1 MERRHFLIS
10 SVLSLGLI
18 SQQAYG
24 STANTY
30 MSFDV
35 QLNDEIVGYSTLT
48 HKKLKNGL
56 EVLVD
61 VEITPKFLG
70 LKFMKYTLKNREV
83 WKKKKLISIDA
94 NSSWFGKRYYVKG
107 QREEVGFRIEGSA
120 FSGVIK
126 ETFATTSY
134 FTPEFLKR
142 SIWVSTQD
150 GTPLEI
156 KTRKLKDKKVSFNDK
171 NYSVTE
177 WEISG
182 DLELT
187 LQYDEQKN
195 WVGSGFTVG
204 NYPASFILNNR
215 NNNIHKIWK
224 NS

>member
-24 STANTY
+24 STPKTS

-35 QLNDEIVGYSTLT
+35 LLNEDIVGYSNLT

-61 VEITPKFLG
+61 VEITPKILG
-70 LKFMKYTLKNREV
+70 LRFMKYTLKNREV
-83 WKKKKLISIDA
+83 WKNRKLISIDA
-94 NSSWFGKRYYVKG
+94 NSSWFGKKYYVKG
-107 QREEVGFRIEGSA
+107 HREEGGFRIEGSA

-126 ETFATTSY
+126 DTFATTSY

-142 SIWVSTQD
+142 KIWVSTQD

-156 KTRKLKDKKVSFNDK
+156 KTRKLKNKNVSFKDK

-204 NYPASFILNNR
+204 NYPANFILNNR
-215 NNNIHKIWK
+215 ESNIHKIWK
-224 NS
+224 SS

>member
-10 SVLSLGLI
+10 SILSLGLF
-18 SQQAYG
+18 SQQAYC
-24 STANTY
+24 STPKTSV
-30 MSFDV
+30 SFDV
-35 QLNDEIVGYSTLT
+35 LLNGEIVGYSNLT

-83 WKKKKLISIDA
+83 WKNKKLISIDA

-107 QREEVGFRIEGSA
+107 QREEGGFRIEGSA

-126 ETFATTSY
+126 DTFATTSY

-142 SIWVSTQD
+142 KIWVSTQD

-156 KTRKLKDKKVSFNDK
+156 KTRKLKNKKVSFNDK

-204 NYPASFILNNR
+204 KYPASFILNNR
-215 NNNIHKIWK
+215 ESNIHKIWK
-224 NS
+224 SS

>member
-18 SQQAYG
+18 SQHAYG
-24 STANTY
+24 STPKTSV
-30 MSFDV
+30 SFDV
-35 QLNDEIVGYSTLT
+35 LLNDEIVGYSNLTL
-48 HKKLKNGL
+48 KKLQNSL

-61 VEITPKFLG
+61 VEIIPKFLG

-83 WKKKKLISIDA
+83 WKKKKLITIDA

-107 QREEVGFRIEGSA
+107 QREEGGFRIEGSA

-126 ETFATTSY
+126 DSFATTSY

-142 SIWVSTQD
+142 KIWVSTQD

-156 KTRKLKDKKVSFNDK
+156 KTRKLKNKKVSFNDK

-182 DLELT
+182 DLNLT

-215 NNNIHKIWK
+215 ESNIHKIWK
-224 NS
+224 SS

>member
-10 SVLSLGLI
+10 SILSLGLF

-24 STANTY
+24 STPKTSV
-30 MSFDV
+30 SFDV
-35 QLNDEIVGYSTLT
+35 ILNGEIVGYSNLA

-70 LKFMKYTLKNREV
+70 LKFMKYTLTNREV
-83 WKKKKLISIDA
+83 WKNKKLISIDA

-107 QREEVGFRIEGSA
+107 QREEGGFRIEGSA

-126 ETFATTSY
+126 DTFATTSY

-142 SIWVSTQD
+142 KIWVSTQD

-156 KTRKLKDKKVSFNDK
+156 KTRKLKNKKVFFNDK
-171 NYSVTE
+171 YYSVTE

-187 LQYDEQKN
+187 LQDDEQKN

-204 NYPASFILNNR
+204 KYPASFILNNR
-215 NNNIHKIWK
+215 QSNIHKIWK
-224 NS
+224 SS

>member
-1 MERRHFLIS
+1 MERRYFLIS
-10 SVLSLGLI
+10 SVLSLGLV
-18 SQQAYG
+18 SYQANG
-24 STANTY
+24 STNKPS

-35 QLNDEIVGYSTLT
+35 LLNDEIVGYSNLT
-48 HKKLKNGL
+48 YKKLKNGL

-83 WKKKKLISIDA
+83 WKKKKLMSIDA

-107 QREEVGFRIEGSA
+107 QREKGGFRIEGSA

-126 ETFATTSY
+126 DTFATTSY

-142 SIWVSTQD
+142 KIWVSTQD

-156 KTRKLKDKKVSFNDK
+156 KTRKLENKKVSFNDK

-204 NYPASFILNNR
+204 NYPASFILNSR
-215 NNNIHKIWK
+215 ENNIHKIWK
-224 NS
+224 SS

>member
-18 SQQAYG
+18 PQQAHAAIPKT
-24 STANTY
+24 S

-35 QLNDEIVGYSTLT
+35 LLNEEIVGYSNLT
-48 HKKLKNGL
+48 YKKLKNGL

-61 VEITPKFLG
+61 VEIIPKFLG

-83 WKKKKLISIDA
+83 WKNKKLISIDA
-94 NSSWFGKRYYVKG
+94 NSSWFGKGYYVKG
-107 QREEVGFRIEGSA
+107 QREEGGFRIEGSA

-126 ETFATTSY
+126 DTFATTSY

-142 SIWVSTQD
+142 KIWVSTQD

-156 KTRKLKDKKVSFNDK
+156 KTRKLKNKKVSFNDK
-171 NYSVTE
+171 TYSVTE

-204 NYPASFILNNR
+204 NYPASFILNSR
-215 NNNIHKIWK
+215 ESNIHKIWK
-224 NS
+224 SS

>member
-1 MERRHFLIS
+1 MKRRHFLIS
-10 SVLSLGLI
+10 SVFSLGLI

-30 MSFDV
+30 ISFDV
-35 QLNDEIVGYSTLT
+35 VLNDELVGHSNITY
-48 HKKLKNGL
+48 KKLKSGL

-83 WKKKKLISIDA
+83 WKKKELISIDA
-94 NSSWFGKRYYVKG
+94 NSSWFGKKYYVKG
-107 QREEVGFRIEGSA
+107 LREEGGFRIEGSA
-120 FSGVIK
+120 FSGIIK
-126 ETFATTSY
+126 DTFATTSY

-142 SIWVSTQD
+142 KIWVSTQD

-156 KTRKLKDKKVSFNDK
+156 KTRKLKNKKISVNDK
-171 NYSVTE
+171 NYSVTQ

-195 WVGSGFTVG
+195 WVGSDFTVG

-224 NS
+224 NT

>member
-1 MERRHFLIS
+1 MLIH
-10 SVLSLGLI
+10 LGL
-18 SQQAYG
+18 
-24 STANTY
+24 
-30 MSFDV
+30 
-35 QLNDEIVGYSTLT
+35 
-48 HKKLKNGL
+48 
-56 EVLVD
+56 
-61 VEITPKFLG
+61 
-70 LKFMKYTLKNREV
+70 
-83 WKKKKLISIDA
+83 
-94 NSSWFGKRYYVKG
+94 GKRYYVKG
-107 QREEVGFRIEGSA
+107 QREEGGFRIEGSA

-126 ETFATTSY
+126 DTFATTSY

-142 SIWVSTQD
+142 RIWVSTQD

-156 KTRKLKDKKVSFNDK
+156 KTRKLKNKKVSFNDK

-215 NNNIHKIWK
+215 KNNIHKIWK

>member
-10 SVLSLGLI
+10 SILSLGLF

-24 STANTY
+24 STPKTSV
-30 MSFDV
+30 SFDV
-35 QLNDEIVGYSTLT
+35 LLNDEIVGYSNLT

-70 LKFMKYTLKNREV
+70 LKFMKYTLTNREV
-83 WKKKKLISIDA
+83 WKNKKLISIDA

-107 QREEVGFRIEGSA
+107 QREEGGFRIEGSA

-126 ETFATTSY
+126 DPFATTSY

-142 SIWVSTQD
+142 KIWVSTQD
-150 GTPLEI
+150 GTPLDI
-156 KTRKLKDKKVSFNDK
+156 KTRKLKNKKVSFNDK

-204 NYPASFILNNR
+204 KYPASFILNNR
-215 NNNIHKIWK
+215 ESNIHKIWK
-224 NS
+224 SS

>member
-10 SVLSLGLI
+10 SILSLGLI

-24 STANTY
+24 STPKTSV
-30 MSFDV
+30 SFDV
-35 QLNDEIVGYSTLT
+35 LLNGEIVGYSNLT

-70 LKFMKYTLKNREV
+70 LKFMKYTLTNREV
-83 WKKKKLISIDA
+83 WKNKKLISIDA
-94 NSSWFGKRYYVKG
+94 NSYWFGKRYYVKG
-107 QREEVGFRIEGSA
+107 QREEGGFRIEGSA

-126 ETFATTSY
+126 DTFATTSY

-142 SIWVSTQD
+142 KIWVSTQD

-156 KTRKLKDKKVSFNDK
+156 KTRKLKNKEVSFNDK

-204 NYPASFILNNR
+204 KYPASFILNNR
-215 NNNIHKIWK
+215 ESNIHKIWK
-224 NS
+224 SS

>member
-1 MERRHFLIS
+1 MERRNFLIS
-10 SVLSLGLI
+10 SVLSLSLI

-24 STANTY
+24 STPKTS

-35 QLNDEIVGYSTLT
+35 LLNDEIVGYSNLT
-48 HKKLKNGL
+48 HKKVKNGL
-56 EVLVD
+56 EVLVE
-61 VEITPKFLG
+61 VEITPILLG

-83 WKKKKLISIDA
+83 WKNRKLISIDA
-94 NSSWFGKRYYVKG
+94 NSSWFGKKYYVKG
-107 QREEVGFRIEGSA
+107 QREEGGFRIKGSA

-126 ETFATTSY
+126 DTFATTSY

-142 SIWVSTQD
+142 KIWVSTQD

-156 KTRKLKDKKVSFNDK
+156 KTRKLENKKVFFNDK

-204 NYPASFILNNR
+204 KYPASFILNNR
-215 NNNIHKIWK
+215 ESNIHKIWK
-224 NS
+224 SS

>member
-1 MERRHFLIS
+1 MKRRHFLIS

-24 STANTY
+24 STSKSSVN
-30 MSFDV
+30 FDV
-35 QLNDEIVGYSTLT
+35 VLNDEIVGYSNLT

-56 EVLVD
+56 EVQVD

-83 WKKKKLISIDA
+83 WKNKKLISIDA

-107 QREEVGFRIEGSA
+107 QREEGGFKIEGSA

-126 ETFATTSY
+126 DTFATTSY

-142 SIWVSTQD
+142 KIWVSTQD

-156 KTRKLKDKKVSFNDK
+156 KTRKLKNKKVSFNDK

-215 NNNIHKIWK
+215 ESNIHKIWK
-224 NS
+224 SS

>member
-18 SQQAYG
+18 SQQAHG
-24 STANTY
+24 STPKTS

-35 QLNDEIVGYSTLT
+35 VLNDEIVGYSNLT
-48 HKKLKNGL
+48 YKKLKNGL

-61 VEITPKFLG
+61 VEIIPKFLG
-70 LKFMKYTLKNREV
+70 LKLMKYTLKNREV
-83 WKKKKLISIDA
+83 WKNKKLISIDA
-94 NSSWFGKRYYVKG
+94 NSSWFGKKYYVKG
-107 QREEVGFRIEGSA
+107 QREEGGFRIEGSA

-126 ETFATTSY
+126 DTFATTSY

-142 SIWVSTQD
+142 RIWVSTQD

-156 KTRKLKDKKVSFNDK
+156 KTRKLKNKKVSFNDK

-204 NYPASFILNNR
+204 KYPASFILNNR
-215 NNNIHKIWK
+215 ESNIHKIWK
-224 NS
+224 SS

>member
-18 SQQAYG
+18 SQQAHA
-24 STANTY
+24 STPKTSL
-30 MSFDV
+30 SFDV
-35 QLNDEIVGYSTLT
+35 LLNEEIVGYSNLT
-48 HKKLKNGL
+48 YKKLKNGL

-61 VEITPKFLG
+61 VEIIPKFLG

-83 WKKKKLISIDA
+83 WKNKKLISIDA

-107 QREEVGFRIEGSA
+107 QREEGGFRIEGSA

-126 ETFATTSY
+126 DTFATTSY

-142 SIWVSTQD
+142 KIWVSTQD

-156 KTRKLKDKKVSFNDK
+156 KTRKLKNKKVSFNDK

-215 NNNIHKIWK
+215 ESNIHKIWK
-224 NS
+224 SS

>member
-18 SQQAYG
+18 SQHAYG
-24 STANTY
+24 STPKTSV
-30 MSFDV
+30 SFDV
-35 QLNDEIVGYSTLT
+35 LLNDEIVGYSNLTL
-48 HKKLKNGL
+48 KKLQNSL

-61 VEITPKFLG
+61 VEITPKILG

-83 WKKKKLISIDA
+83 WKNKKLISIDA
-94 NSSWFGKRYYVKG
+94 NSSWFGKRYYVNG

-126 ETFATTSY
+126 DTFATTSY

-142 SIWVSTQD
+142 KIWVSTQD

-156 KTRKLKDKKVSFNDK
+156 KTRKLKNKKVSFNDR

-215 NNNIHKIWK
+215 KNNIHKIWK

>member
-1 MERRHFLIS
+1 MERRYFLIS
-10 SVLSLGLI
+10 SILSLGLI

-24 STANTY
+24 STPKTSV
-30 MSFDV
+30 SFDV
-35 QLNDEIVGYSTLT
+35 LLNGEIVGHSNLT

-70 LKFMKYTLKNREV
+70 LKFMKYTLTNREV
-83 WKKKKLISIDA
+83 WKNKKLISIDA

-107 QREEVGFRIEGSA
+107 QREEGGFRIEGSA

-126 ETFATTSY
+126 DTFATTSY

-142 SIWVSTQD
+142 KIWVSTQD

-156 KTRKLKDKKVSFNDK
+156 KTRKLKNKKVSFNNK

-204 NYPASFILNNR
+204 KYPASFILNNR
-215 NNNIHKIWK
+215 ESNIHKIWK
-224 NS
+224 SS

>member
-18 SQQAYG
+18 SQQARG
-24 STANTY
+24 STPN
-30 MSFDV
+30 SSVNFDIL
-35 QLNDEIVGYSTLT
+35 LNDEIVGYSNLT

-56 EVLVD
+56 EVLID

-83 WKKKKLISIDA
+83 WKNKKLISIDA

-107 QREEVGFRIEGSA
+107 QREEGGFRIEGSA

-126 ETFATTSY
+126 DTFATTSY

-142 SIWVSTQD
+142 KIWVSTQD

-156 KTRKLKDKKVSFNDK
+156 KTRKLKNKKVFFNDK

-204 NYPASFILNNR
+204 KYPASFILNNR
-215 NNNIHKIWK
+215 ESNIHKIWK
-224 NS
+224 SS

>member
-10 SVLSLGLI
+10 SGLSLGLI

-24 STANTY
+24 STPKTS

-35 QLNDEIVGYSTLT
+35 LLNGEIVGYSNLT

-70 LKFMKYTLKNREV
+70 LKFMKYTLTNREV
-83 WKKKKLISIDA
+83 WKNKKLISIDA

-107 QREEVGFRIEGSA
+107 QREEGGFRIEGSA

-126 ETFATTSY
+126 DTFATTSY

-142 SIWVSTQD
+142 KIWVSTQD

-156 KTRKLKDKKVSFNDK
+156 KTRKLKNKKVFFNDK

-204 NYPASFILNNR
+204 KYPASFILNNR
-215 NNNIHKIWK
+215 ESNIHKIWK
-224 NS
+224 SS

>member
-10 SVLSLGLI
+10 SILSLGLI

-24 STANTY
+24 STPKTSV
-30 MSFDV
+30 SFNV
-35 QLNDEIVGYSTLT
+35 LLNGEIVGYSNLT

-83 WKKKKLISIDA
+83 WKNKKLISIDA

-107 QREEVGFRIEGSA
+107 QREEGGFRIEGSA

-126 ETFATTSY
+126 DTFATTSY

-142 SIWVSTQD
+142 KIWVSTQD

-156 KTRKLKDKKVSFNDK
+156 KTRKLKNKKVSFNDK
-171 NYSVTE
+171 NFSVSE

-204 NYPASFILNNR
+204 KYPASFILNNR
-215 NNNIHKIWK
+215 ESNIHKIWK
-224 NS
+224 SS

>member
-1 MERRHFLIS
+1 MERRNFLIS

-18 SQQAYG
+18 SQQAHA
-24 STANTY
+24 STLKTS

-35 QLNDEIVGYSTLT
+35 LLNEDIVGYSNLT
-48 HKKLKNGL
+48 YKKLKNGL

-61 VEITPKFLG
+61 VEIIPKFLG
-70 LKFMKYTLKNREV
+70 LKLMKYALKKREV
-83 WKKKKLISIDA
+83 WKNKKLISIDA

-107 QREEVGFRIEGSA
+107 QREEGGFRIEGSA

-126 ETFATTSY
+126 DTFATTSY

-142 SIWVSTQD
+142 KIWVSTQD

-156 KTRKLKDKKVSFNDK
+156 KTRKLKNKKVSFNDK

-204 NYPASFILNNR
+204 KYPASFILNNR
-215 NNNIHKIWK
+215 ESNIHKIWK
-224 NS
+224 SS

>member
-10 SVLSLGLI
+10 SILSLGLF

-24 STANTY
+24 STPKTSV
-30 MSFDV
+30 SFDV
-35 QLNDEIVGYSTLT
+35 ILNGEIVGYSNLT

-70 LKFMKYTLKNREV
+70 LKFMKYTLTNREV
-83 WKKKKLISIDA
+83 WKNKKLISIDA

-107 QREEVGFRIEGSA
+107 EREEGGFRIEGSA

-126 ETFATTSY
+126 DTFATTSY

-142 SIWVSTQD
+142 KIWVSTQD

-156 KTRKLKDKKVSFNDK
+156 KTRKLKNKKVSFNDK

-204 NYPASFILNNR
+204 KYPASFILNNR
-215 NNNIHKIWK
+215 ESNIHKIWK
-224 NS
+224 SS

>member
-10 SVLSLGLI
+10 SILSLGLI

-24 STANTY
+24 STPN
-30 MSFDV
+30 SSVNFDV
-35 QLNDEIVGYSTLT
+35 LLNDEIVGYSNLT

-70 LKFMKYTLKNREV
+70 LKFMKYTLTNREV
-83 WKKKKLISIDA
+83 WKNKKLISIDA

-107 QREEVGFRIEGSA
+107 QREEGGFRIEGSA

-126 ETFATTSY
+126 DTFATTSY

-142 SIWVSTQD
+142 KIWVSTQD

-156 KTRKLKDKKVSFNDK
+156 KTRKLKNKKVSFNDK

-204 NYPASFILNNR
+204 KYPASFILNNR
-215 NNNIHKIWK
+215 ESNIHKIWK
-224 NS
+224 SS

>member
-18 SQQAYG
+18 SQQAYCLTPN
-24 STANTY
+24 SSVN
-30 MSFDV
+30 FDV
-35 QLNDEIVGYSTLT
+35 LLNDEIVGYSNLT
-48 HKKLKNGL
+48 HKKLKDGL
-56 EVLVD
+56 EVLID

-83 WKKKKLISIDA
+83 WKKKKLMSIDA

-107 QREEVGFRIEGSA
+107 QREKGGFRIEGSA

-126 ETFATTSY
+126 DTFATTSY

-142 SIWVSTQD
+142 RIWVSTQD

-156 KTRKLKDKKVSFNDK
+156 KTRKLRNKKVSFNDK
-171 NYSVTE
+171 NYSITE

-187 LQYDEQKN
+187 LQYDQEKN

-204 NYPASFILNNR
+204 NYPARFILNNR
-215 NNNIHKIWK
+215 KNNIHKIWQ

>member
-10 SVLSLGLI
+10 SILSLGLI

-24 STANTY
+24 STPN
-30 MSFDV
+30 SSVNFDV
-35 QLNDEIVGYSTLT
+35 LLNDEIVGYSNLT

-70 LKFMKYTLKNREV
+70 LKFMKYTLTNREV
-83 WKKKKLISIDA
+83 WKNKKLISIDA

-107 QREEVGFRIEGSA
+107 QREDGGFRIEGSA

-126 ETFATTSY
+126 DTFATTSY

-142 SIWVSTQD
+142 KIWVSTQD
-150 GTPLEI
+150 GTPLKI
-156 KTRKLKDKKVSFNDK
+156 KTRKLKNKKMSFNDK

-204 NYPASFILNNR
+204 KYPASFILNNR
-215 NNNIHKIWK
+215 ESNIHKIWK
-224 NS
+224 SS